1 MSEANK
7 ALEAMQLEIVNIR
20 KALAD
25 AKASESY
32 VNKDAMEAAIN
43 KRLEEY
49 RKATP
54 APKGGFVA
62 DDEDKP
68 VDETSVLFQKS
79 GDSKVIEFQKW
90 NDNCVLMGQLLNRPV
105 NTLKYFQKSRDV
117 SRGLTDLAKAMAAGS
132 AAAGAEWIPTNFS
145 QDLYYQVHL
154 ATKMA
159 ALFPQISMP
168 SNPYKLPVVAGDMT
182 PFIQSENTT
191 DVNTSTGT
199 QFTASTAA
207 STNVVFTATKIAIR
221 TLFSEELTEDA
232 VFPVLDFIKNNL
244 ALTMA
249 FGLENALLNGD
260 TTATHQDA
268 DVTNASDVRKAWKGL
283 RKLTQSAN
291 DVSLATFNASQLRAM
306 RAKMTRYGVDPSK
319 LAWTCSAKALMQ
331 FLGLAE
337 VITMEK
343 YGSEA
348 TIVRGELARLDNI
361 PIVVSEKM
369 RDDLNASGVNDSTT
383 NTKGIVLLTY
393 VPAFLLGLRRGITV
407 RARFDEERD
416 QSIMVSTWRGD
427 FEPLYP
433 VASNPTVV
441 KGVNMTV

>member
-1 MSEANK
+1 MSDANK
-7 ALEAMQLEIVNIR
+7 VFEALQKEIADIR
-20 KALAD
+20 KALSD
-25 AKASESY
+25 AKQNETL
-32 VNKDAMEAAIN
+32 VNKDAMEAAIT
-43 KRLEEY
+43 KRLDEY

-54 APKGGFVA
+54 APKGGFVTE
-62 DDEDKP
+62 DEDKP
-68 VDETSVLFQKS
+68 VDETSILFQKS
-79 GDSKVIEFQKW
+79 SDAKVIEFQKW
-90 NDNCVLMGQLLNRPV
+90 NDNCVLMAQLLNRPV
-105 NTLKYFQKSRDV
+105 NTLKYFNKSKDANKGV
-117 SRGLTDLAKAMAAGS
+117 SELQKAMAAGN
-132 AAAGAEWIPTNFS
+132 AAQGAEWIPTNFS

-182 PFIQSENTT
+182 PYLQAENTT
-191 DVNTSTGT
+191 DTNTSAGT
-199 QFTASTAA
+199 QFTASTPA
-207 STNVVFTATKIAIR
+207 STNVTFTATKIAIR

-249 FGLENALLNGD
+249 LGLENALLNGD
-260 TTATHQDA
+260 TTATHMDA
-268 DVTNASDVRKAWKGL
+268 DVTGATDVRKAWKGL
-283 RKLTQSAN
+283 RKLTQTAN
-291 DVSLATFNASQLRAM
+291 DTSLSTFNAANLRAM
-306 RAKMTRYGVDPSK
+306 RAKMGKYGVDPSK

-343 YGSEA
+343 YGDNA

-361 PIVVSEKM
+361 PIIVSEKM
-369 RDDLNASGVNDSTT
+369 RDDVNASGVNDSTT
-383 NTKGIVLLTY
+383 NAKGLVLLTY
-393 VPAFLLGLRRGITV
+393 VSAFMLGLKRGITV

-416 QSIMVSTWRGD
+416 QSVMVSTWRGD

-433 VASNPTVV
+433 VATNATVV
-441 KGVNMTV
+441 KGVNLAV